1 MSDSRTEIEIPET
14 GLVPETIPPEAP
26 EGDRARSPREEMM
39 DRIAARAQE
48 QRELEMRHGDVMDA
62 DARTAHLTFDT
73 QDGNRDSVS
82 HVEGSDH
89 EPAGVVA
96 PAASP
101 SATPPQPP
109 TQAAPDL
116 FLVDVG
122 GQQLNVS
129 KEQLIQLARMGM
141 IANQTVSDY
150 QRQQQW
156 QPQAPVQPP
165 APEPPPPVNRDKVR
179 DVVKRLQY
187 SSEDD
192 ATESLA
198 GLIGD
203 VVSQNRPSAPPIDQR
218 AWINQASQET
228 LRAIEAQRVVSTIRD
243 EYPDIVGNVD
253 FSHMAHMKA
262 QQIRQELASLGRQ
275 ATDLEVFR
283 EAGNRVRS
291 LFNLSRP
298 SETQPPSGS
307 EPPASQA
314 PNIRIQPRPH
324 IDVRKRDAPR
334 QTNQIDVRTS
344 APSQPR
350 APTAAELVEQMRKA
364 RGQTPM
370 R

>member
-1 MSDSRTEIEIPET
+1 
-14 GLVPETIPPEAP
+14 LPETIPPEAP

-39 DRIAARAQE
+39 DRIAAHAQE

-73 QDGNRDSVS
+73 QDGNRDFGVN
-82 HVEGSDH
+82 VADA
-89 EPAGVVA
+89 AGVETT
-96 PAASP
+96 PAQP
-101 SATPPQPP
+101 SVPPSTDQPGRAP
-109 TQAAPDL
+109 TQPVQPAPDL

-156 QPQAPVQPP
+156 QPQAPVQTP

-262 QQIRQELASLGRQ
+262 QQIRQELVSLGRQ
-275 ATDLEVFR
+275 ATDLEIFR

-314 PNIRIQPRPH
+314 SNIRVQPRPNV
-324 IDVRKRDAPR
+324 DARKREAPR
-334 QTNQIDVRTS
+334 STS
-344 APSQPR
+344 SVLDTRVATQSQPR
-350 APTAAELVEQMRKA
+350 APTAAELVEKMRQQ
-364 RGQTPM
+364 RGQSPM